1 MRRMLLVLALAAV
14 LGLALAP
21 AASASGPGP
30 YGYIVGYV
38 RTDWGIAYV
47 NGQTVTLR
55 GGWFCIPA
63 RPGAQAVNVSVPGAG
78 TVMRWVDVPAGGVAV
93 VPFGRM

>member
-1 MRRMLLVLALAAV
+1 MRRMLFGPGPGRRARAGPGARRVGV
-14 LGLALAP
+14 
-21 AASASGPGP
+21 GPGP

-38 RTDWGIAYV
+38 ATDWGIAYV

-93 VPFGRM
+93 VPFGQM